1 MDTCRI
7 FFVKATMK
15 NNCVK
20 IHRSTQNKISKLYL
34 IDRFAR
40 KIGDNFGFFLF
51 LMIKRENIIS
61 KRCER
66 SSVISACPFVPDT
79 RHAYISFLFTSRA
92 LIVQLVAHLYT
103 TLQLFQVWSLA
114 RKRGGEKKKKK
125 IWEVGTLGRGEHTV
139 AQLQDFYVAP
149 GKLPW

>member
-1 MDTCRI
+1 MVEKDLSKKKDESDLWTHVEYSSSRLRH
-7 FFVKATMK
+7 
-15 NNCVK
+15 CVK

-79 RHAYISFLFTSRA
+79 RHAYFV
-92 LIVQLVAHLYT
+92 LIYFSSINCST
-103 TLQLFQVWSLA
+103 CCSLIHDA
-114 RKRGGEKKKKK
+114 STFSSMKPGKEEGRRKEKKKKY
-125 IWEVGTLGRGEHTV
+125 ER
-139 AQLQDFYVAP
+139 
-149 GKLPW
+149 